1 MRAARKRRI
10 VMTVLAFLTLWPA
23 AQFAAVKA
31 LDLNPWHWGGWAMY
45 TSVNFLPAIE
55 VFAVRGDSREQLGLG
70 GHGFPASRE
79 AREQLVFD
87 VNFYGELADPAP
99 LALAAT
105 AETGDGVVI
114 EIVIEQFFLDSN
126 SARVSVARRSHFFE
140 DGLAVRP

>member
-1 MRAARKRRI
+1 MIARGKRR
-10 VMTVLAFLTLWPA
+10 VA
-23 AQFAAVKA
+23 AAVLIA
-31 LDLNPWHWGGWAMY
+31 FTAWPLAHFGLVQSYRLNPWKFGGWAMY

-105 AETGDGVVI
+105 AEAGDGVAI